1 MSFQKFKVSSHPG
14 EHPSAVERLLSSSGR
29 NERVSP
35 FDMAD
40 ALGNYVASTRFVTLR
55 EATEWLSGILA
66 WVTKKGDGTEVV
78 ATAVLEAMIVTG
90 VFGVGNSFGQQ
101 VLVPLSSRSV
111 LVPGIGRVRIG
122 GVWQPAVE
130 PVFPGSIFAKA
141 GNDEEA
147 ISLLEAIGLPEL
159 TSNLVGDI
167 THIIGRTRQG
177 ISIAD
182 CAEIWAKRLIVLIS
196 SLDATDQKWR
206 TSTAQASSILEWIGV
221 IPEKGIDETSD
232 PDQVM
237 VVRLPASKR
246 AIVSAG
252 PGSGKTQVVCRRII
266 HLLEQGTPA
275 SNIWLLSFTR
285 VAVEELRKRI
295 GGTISSTADAS
306 SLRVATFDSF
316 ASRVLDAGLP
326 NGAARPNG
334 YDAAVSAAS
343 DMLLSPSPILNNHV
357 ARISHVV
364 IDEAQDLVGT
374 RLSMMRRFVDLLPA
388 TCGVTI
394 LGDPAQSIY
403 GWNISRPDGQPGLL
417 DPVPGFESLA
427 LRTDHRTQDARL
439 ASFFSEA
446 RDFILGGAAEPDE
459 LYVGIR
465 EKVEAASVR
474 SVQSLSDP
482 AIPAGNRTM
491 VLFRSR
497 RALLSES
504 HRLMTNGRAFRL
516 RPSGHGQLIRPW
528 IGALLAGLPLDVPI
542 SRGELVD
549 RFSLAAPVLP
559 AFSSNEEA
567 VQSDEIGPTQI
578 AEQAWQT
585 LLDLADN
592 PGHRLSLTS
601 LYRRLGSG
609 SLPPGLLRNVLGNT
623 GPVLGT
629 IHGAKGLEADH
640 VVLMLPRMPN
650 SFSGEERPMHGRPV
664 DLREEAR
671 VLYVGATRAKRA
683 LYTGSQRVG
692 KLRRMDGSRSWRGHA
707 GDFSMEVGIEGD
719 ILPFVSKIASD
730 SRGQVEAAMAL
741 VAPGESPKARPG
753 VAVRDLQSGAY
764 AIFRADSRGAAIG
777 PALGLLSS
785 SLLAAFAKVAGLP
798 VSALP
803 ARIAG
808 FFLSGAATCVWAS
821 ENGEHRGIALIPVLC
836 GFATISME
844 IPK

>member
-1 MSFQKFKVSSHPG
+1 MSFQRFKTSSHPA
-14 EHPSAVERLLSSSGR
+14 EQPSAIERLLSSSDR
-29 NERVSP
+29 NEHVSP

-40 ALGNYVASTRFVTLR
+40 ALGAYVASTKFVTLR
-55 EATEWLSGILA
+55 EATDWLSGILA
-66 WVTKKGDGTEVV
+66 WVTKNGDGTDVI
-78 ATAVLEAMIVTG
+78 ATAVLEAMIITG

-101 VLVPLSSRSV
+101 VLVPLSGRTV

-122 GVWQPAVE
+122 GIWQPAVE
-130 PVFPGSIFAKA
+130 PAFPGSIFAKA
-141 GNDEEA
+141 SYDEEA
-147 ISLLEAIGLPEL
+147 VSLLEAIGLAEL
-159 TSNLVGDI
+159 TPNIVGDI
-167 THIIGRTRQG
+167 TQIIGRTRQG
-177 ISIAD
+177 ISIAHYNEVW
-182 CAEIWAKRLIVLIS
+182 CKRLIVLIS
-196 SLDATDQKWR
+196 SFDATDQKWR
-206 TSTAQASSILEWIGV
+206 TSTAQASLILEWVGI
-221 IPEKGIDETSD
+221 IPEKSIDESSD
-232 PDQVM
+232 PDQAV
-237 VVRLPASKR
+237 VVRLPTNRR

-252 PGSGKTQVVCRRII
+252 PGSGKTQVVCRRIV

-275 SNIWLLSFTR
+275 SNMWLLSFTR

-295 GGTISSTADAS
+295 GGAIASNVDAG

-343 DMLLSPSPILNNHV
+343 DMLLNPPPILKNHV
-357 ARISHVV
+357 ARISHVI
-364 IDEAQDLVGT
+364 IDEAQDLLGT
-374 RLSMMRRFVDLLPA
+374 RLSMMRRFIELLPA

-403 GWNISRPDGQPGLL
+403 GWSISRADRQPGLL

-439 ASFFSEA
+439 SSFFSEA
-446 RDFILGGAAEPDE
+446 RDFILEGEADLDE
-459 LYVGIR
+459 LYVGVR
-465 EKVEAASVR
+465 ERIEAAAVH

-482 AIPAGNRTM
+482 GIPAGSRTM

-504 HRLMTNGRAFRL
+504 HRLMNKGRAFRL
-516 RPSGHGQLIRPW
+516 RPTGHGQLIRPW
-528 IGALLAGLPLDVPI
+528 IGALLAGLPLDAPI

-549 RFSLAAPVLP
+549 RFSMAAPVLQ
-559 AFSSNEEA
+559 AVSVEEVA
-567 VQSDEIGPTQI
+567 VQFGEIVPTHI
-578 AEQAWQT
+578 VEEAWQT

-592 PGHRLSLTS
+592 PGHRLNLTL
-601 LYRRLGSG
+601 LYRRLSWG
-609 SLPPGLLRNVLGNT
+609 SLPPGLLRNFLGNT
-623 GPVLGT
+623 GPLLGT

-650 SFSGEERPMHGRPV
+650 SSAGEERTEHETPV

-692 KLRRMDGSRSWRGHA
+692 KLRRMDGSRSWRGHS

-719 ILPFVSKIASD
+719 VIPFISKIASD
-730 SRGQVEAAMAL
+730 SRGLVEAARAL

-764 AIFRADSRGAAIG
+764 AIFRADSRGAASG
-777 PALGLLSS
+777 PALGLFSS
-785 SLLAAFAKVAGLP
+785 SLLAAFAKLAGVP

-803 ARIAG
+803 ARIVG

-821 ENGEHRGIALIPVLC
+821 ENVEHRGIALIPVIC

-844 IPK
+844 IPE